1 MSEMPRDSDEP
12 DFSTFEHSSSELGG
26 SASRQESDDLPIL
39 RDLTSE
45 LLMAQEM
52 QRKAPPKLRQEPP
65 KPPPVSLEE
74 PEPEPP
80 AAPPAPEEQPAE
92 VVDERANWFEARV
105 EGPRSAGAKP
115 RPAPRAPEPPFA
127 ALIATISAGAL
138 WAAATF
144 FSTLR
149 VEPVHTWYYLFA
161 WYPFLLIVNFVTSQ
175 RTPGYSL
182 FFGRWRTVLH
192 LMAWSMPMW
201 LVFEMINFRIENWY
215 YVGVPA
221 NIVLRRIGVALSF
234 ATVLPGVLLLEE
246 CLRVR
251 RVFQGVRTPEI
262 RWTTALDRNLLIA
275 GGVAAALVLALPTF
289 FFPLVWAIPVLLLE
303 PWLRRSGGAS
313 LARDLA
319 DGRPG
324 RVLRLLVAGMIC
336 GVVWEAANAVS
347 GGRWIYTV
355 PGLSA
360 TAPFE
365 MPLLG
370 FVGFAPFA
378 LCLWSMARALVR
390 LGLLPDWERPGA
402 EHAHEAEGIVPPAW
416 RNRAKIGVAVLSLVV
431 LQAMDWLTVDSFTVR
446 ARDIPGVPDG
456 VPEYARHRHQ
466 DSAYG
471 VLRLIEAG
479 DLYIPGGSTEM
490 LMGALGEKC
499 RLILF
504 RGVGA
509 ANARRLEAVGVS
521 TIEQLAVRE
530 PEELI
535 AALAGLDEPGWWPR
549 ERRVRGW
556 IEAARREVAEGRPS
570 R

>member
-1 MSEMPRDSDEP
+1 MSETPRESDEP
-12 DFSTFEHSSSELGG
+12 DFSTFEHSSSEVGS
-26 SASRQESDDLPIL
+26 SASRQDSDDLPIL

-52 QRKAPPKLRQEPP
+52 QRKAPPKPKREPP

-74 PEPEPP
+74 PEPEPETQ
-80 AAPPAPEEQPAE
+80 AAETETPVE
-92 VVDERANWFEARV
+92 VDERPNWFEARV
-105 EGPRSAGAKP
+105 EGPRSPSGVRAAS
-115 RPAPRAPEPPFA
+115 APRAPEPPFA
-127 ALIATISAGAL
+127 ALIVTISAGAL

-144 FSTLR
+144 FSVLH

-161 WYPFLLIVNFVTSQ
+161 WYPFLLAVNLVTSS
-175 RTPGYSL
+175 RTLGYSI
-182 FFGRWRTVLH
+182 FYGRWRTVLR
-192 LMAWSMPMW
+192 LMAWSVPMW
-201 LVFEMINFRIENWY
+201 LAFEAINFRIENWY

-251 RVFQGVRTPEI
+251 RMFQSVRTPGI
-262 RWTTALDRNLLIA
+262 RWTTALDRNLTIA

-324 RVLRLLVAGMIC
+324 RILRLLVAGMVC
-336 GVVWEAANAVS
+336 GLVWEAANAVS

-360 TAPFE
+360 LRPFE

-390 LGLLPDWERPGA
+390 LGLLPDWERPGS
-402 EHAHEAEGIVPPAW
+402 EHAHEGEGLVPPAW
-416 RNRAKIGVAVLSLVV
+416 RGKVRIAVVVLSLGV
-431 LQAMDWLTVDSFTVR
+431 LQTMDWLTVDSFAVR

-456 VPEYARHRHQ
+456 VPEYARHRHK
-466 DSAYG
+466 DSAWG

-479 DLYIPGGSTEM
+479 DLYVPGGSTEA

-499 RLILF
+499 RLILLK
-504 RGVGA
+504 GIGA
-509 ANARRLEAVGVS
+509 ANVRRLEAVGVT
-521 TIEQLAVRE
+521 TIPELAVRE
-530 PEELI
+530 PDELV
-535 AALAGLDEPGWWPR
+535 AALSALDEPGWWPR

-556 IEAARREVAEGRPS
+556 IDAARRDVAGAGRS

>member
-1 MSEMPRDSDEP
+1 MSETPRESDEP

-26 SASRQESDDLPIL
+26 SAPRQDSDDLPIL

-52 QRKAPPKLRQEPP
+52 ERKAPPKPKREPP

-74 PEPEPP
+74 PEPDREPP
-80 AAPPAPEEQPAE
+80 AAETEAPPE
-92 VVDERANWFEARV
+92 VDERPNWFEARV
-105 EGPRSAGAKP
+105 QAPRSAPGAHAAP
-115 RPAPRAPEPPFA
+115 TPRAPEPPFA
-127 ALIATISAGAL
+127 GLIVTISAGAL

-144 FSTLR
+144 FSVLH

-161 WYPFLLIVNFVTSQ
+161 WYPFLLAVNFLTSA
-175 RTPGYSL
+175 RTLGYSI
-182 FFGRWRTVLH
+182 FFGRWRTVAH
-192 LMAWSMPMW
+192 LMAWSVPMW
-201 LVFEMINFRIENWY
+201 LAFEAINFRIENWY

-251 RVFQGVRTPEI
+251 RVFQSVRTPGI
-262 RWTTALDRNLLIA
+262 RWTTALDRQLTIA
-275 GGVAAALVLALPTF
+275 GGVATALVLALPTF
-289 FFPLVWAIPVLLLE
+289 FFPLVWAIPVLFLE

-336 GVVWEAANAVS
+336 GLVWEAANAVS

-360 TAPFE
+360 LRPFE
-365 MPLLG
+365 MPLFG
-370 FVGFAPFA
+370 FLGFAPFA
-378 LCLWSMARALVR
+378 LCLWSMARSLVR

-402 EHAHEAEGIVPPAW
+402 EHAHEGEGLVPLAW
-416 RNRAKIGVAVLSLVV
+416 RGKVRIAVVVLSLGV
-431 LQAMDWLTVDSFTVR
+431 LQAMDWLTVDSAAVR

-456 VPEYARHRHQ
+456 VPEYARHRHK
-466 DSAYG
+466 DSAWG
-471 VLRLIEAG
+471 VLQLIEAG
-479 DLYIPGGSTEM
+479 DLYIPGGSTEA
-490 LMGALGEKC
+490 LMDGLGERC
-499 RLILF
+499 RLILLN
-504 RGVGA
+504 GIGA
-509 ANARRLEAVGVS
+509 ANVRRLEAVGVT
-521 TIEQLAVRE
+521 TIAELAARE
-530 PEELI
+530 PDELI
-535 AALAGLDEPGWWPR
+535 QALAALDEPGWWPR

-556 IEAARREVAEGRPS
+556 IDAARREVAGAGGS